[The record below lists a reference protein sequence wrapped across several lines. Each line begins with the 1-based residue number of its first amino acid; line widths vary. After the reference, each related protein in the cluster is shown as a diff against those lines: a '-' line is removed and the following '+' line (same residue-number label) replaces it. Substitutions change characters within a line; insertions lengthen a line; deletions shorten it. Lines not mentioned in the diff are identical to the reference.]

1 MDGIEDKIESGEMKK
16 CGDITTLLSIG
27 KKEFFLNCGF
37 CNYTFC
43 QLDNFIQHISEEHM
57 YQFTVPKLEEVELA
71 IDVGEEL
78 EDDEE
83 LMQPEYATEDADENN
98 GNLRT
103 FERVEIEFDE
113 TAVSDAVD
121 AKESYLDDSM
131 SDWNEE
137 TLNKSEPDSDSDF
150 ELGEEN
156 DKKKT
161 EECNE
166 DADYVAN
173 VKMLGLESSF
183 DKNILLAIFKSYEQR
198 PELWDAESHVPRY
211 TKSRESQMRDIANE
225 VGLGKDFRTVQKII
239 GKLSSRLR
247 TEMIRKKIY
256 TSKGKTYLPQWYTDI
271 NSFIK
276 QRRPTVSKN
285 GKPAVRKI
293 TTPGSR
299 LTGEQFVILAQTYKQ
314 FPALW
319 DVTDLTHYF
328 SNRRREAQQNI
339 FETFNEKC
347 NLKLTK
353 TDLEYEISRLRKIC
367 SCEKRR
373 KILCKRQNKTFKPTF
388 KYYEHI
394 NYIED
399 DVTPYECLKC
409 GKIIGGPQQYKTHV
423 ASHDGLLPFKCI
435 VCEHRFKF
443 FNNFVTH
450 LRRHAQDFI
459 YSCEVCKKQL
469 ATTTEL
475 KIHMRVHTGERPF
488 ICEFCGNKYR
498 SSSDLKVHMSGHDD
512 VKRFTCE
519 ICSKSFKKKSRLSEH
534 MYVHTKIRNKIC
546 NFCNKG
552 FTSAKHLRQHKQIHA
567 AEKKYCC
574 KICGKRF
581 AQYAGLSGHVKSHG
595 TTLTEI
601 NSKTVEY
608 TPIDDSDDDDEYE

>member
-276 QRRPTVSKN
+276 QRRPTVSE
-285 GKPAVRKI
+285 KPKPEGIGTVNSFLAK
-293 TTPGSR
+293 TKSALSETM
-299 LTGEQFVILAQTYKQ
+299 LDKEQCILLASMHKSH
-314 FPALW
+314 PCLW
-319 DVTDLTHYF
+319 DENDITYRF
-328 SNRRREAQQNI
+328 SNRRRDALKAIHEEFNIQSGLNLEQIDIQN
-339 FETFNEKC
+339 
-347 NLKLTK
+347 
-353 TDLEYEISRLRKIC
+353 EIGRFRKIC
-367 SCEKRR
+367 SAAK
-373 KILCKRQNKTFKPTF
+373 KS
-388 KYYEHI
+388 
-394 NYIED
+394 
-399 DVTPYECLKC
+399 
-409 GKIIGGPQQYKTHV
+409 KIICKKQNTVFTPTCEFYDQIEYLEVNVGPFQCAICSEVIPGIGQHKVHL
-423 ASHDGLLPFKCI
+423 ASHDGSLPFKCNI
-435 VCEHRFKF
+435 CGKGFKEST
-443 FNNFVTH
+443 NLSVH
-450 LRRHAQDFI
+450 LRRHVHE
-459 YSCEVCKKQL
+459 YMYKCKVCGKPM
-469 ATTTEL
+469 TTTSEI
-475 KIHMRVHTGERPF
+475 KIHMRTHTGEKPYV
-488 ICEFCGNKYR
+488 CDTCGLSFST
-498 SSSDLKVHMSGHDD
+498 SSKIAAHRRRHE
-512 VKRFTCE
+512 KRYSHRCE
-519 ICSKSFKKKSRLSEH
+519 ICKKGFFSKGLLREH
-534 MYVHTKIRNKIC
+534 MISHGDVRDAIC
-546 NFCNKG
+546 GVCNKA
-552 FTSAKHLRQHKQIHA
+552 FKSAKHLAQHKLIHA
-567 AEKKYCC
+567 EEKKYEC

-581 AQYAGLSGHVKSHG
+581 AQHAGISGHMKSHG
-595 TTLTEI
+595 TTLAAV
-601 NSKTVEY
+601 NRLAV
-608 TPIDDSDDDDEYE
+608 

>member
-276 QRRPTVSKN
+276 QRRPTVS
-285 GKPAVRKI
+285 
-293 TTPGSR
+293 
-299 LTGEQFVILAQTYKQ
+299 YKQ
-314 FPALW
+314 IPKPKRVKTVVKRPTSSESLLNNEQCVLLANIYKGYRCLW
-319 DVTDLTHYF
+319 DETDITYWF
-328 SNRRREAQQNI
+328 SNRRRDALKAMHE
-339 FETFNEKC
+339 EFNKQSVL
-347 NLKLTK
+347 NLKQF
-353 TDLEYEISRLRKIC
+353 DVQSEIARLRKIC
-367 SCEKRR
+367 SAAKKH
-373 KILCKRQNKTFKPTF
+373 KIMCKRQNIVYKPTCE
-388 KYYEHI
+388 YYDQ
-394 NYIED
+394 IEYLE
-399 DVTPYECLKC
+399 VNVSPFECTVCSKTVP
-409 GKIIGGPQQYKTHV
+409 GIGQYKVHL
-423 ASHDGLLPFKCI
+423 ASHDGSLPFKCSI
-435 VCEHRFKF
+435 CERGFRQ
-443 FNNFVTH
+443 NTNLVVH
-450 LRRHAQDFI
+450 LRRHAQDHI
-459 YSCEVCKKQL
+459 YKCSMCDK
-469 ATTTEL
+469 TFPTST
-475 KIHMRVHTGERPF
+475 
-488 ICEFCGNKYR
+488 
-498 SSSDLKVHMSGHDD
+498 DLKVHVLSHTGEKHFICD
-512 VKRFTCE
+512 VCGLSFKKASQVTNHMRRHENRYTHKCE
-519 ICSKSFKKKSRLSEH
+519 ICEKTFFNKTDYTDH
-534 MYVHTKIRNKIC
+534 MTVRHTKLRNKIC
-546 NFCNKG
+546 NVCNKA
-552 FTSAKHLRQHKQIHA
+552 FKTAKHLRQHKMIHA
-567 AEKKYCC
+567 IEKKYLC
-574 KICGKRF
+574 KVCGKRF
-581 AQYAGLSGHVKSHG
+581 AQPAGLSCHLKSHDIV
-595 TTLTEI
+595 LTGKVI
-601 NSKTVEY
+601 Q
-608 TPIDDSDDDDEYE
+608 

>member
-276 QRRPTVSKN
+276 QRRPTVSDHPNAERIIKYKTFVA
-285 GKPAVRKI
+285 KPKPTPSKI
-293 TTPGSR
+293 CLSK
-299 LTGEQFVILAQTYKQ
+299 EQCIILANIYKSH
-314 FPALW
+314 PCLW
-319 DVTDLTHYF
+319 DENDIAYRF
-328 SNRRREAQQNI
+328 GNRRRDALKTIHEEFNMQTGLNLEQNDVQ
-339 FETFNEKC
+339 NEIKRFR
-347 NLKLTK
+347 N
-353 TDLEYEISRLRKIC
+353 IC
-367 SCEKRR
+367 SAAKKQ
-373 KILCKRQNKTFKPTF
+373 KIMCKRQTKIFQPTCEF
-388 KYYEHI
+388 YDHI
-394 NYIED
+394 EYLEVNVGPFQCPI
-399 DVTPYECLKC
+399 CS
-409 GKIIGGPQQYKTHV
+409 KIMSGIGQYSVHL
-423 ASHDGLLPFKCI
+423 AEHDGSKPFKCNI
-435 VCEHRFKF
+435 CGSGFKDST
-443 FNNFVTH
+443 NLSVH
-450 LRRHAQDFI
+450 LRRHVQE
-459 YSCEVCKKQL
+459 YMYKCEVCDKQM
-469 ATTTEL
+469 TTSSDI
-475 KIHMRVHTGERPF
+475 KIHMRTHTGEKPYVCD
-488 ICEFCGNKYR
+488 ICGLSFST
-498 SSSDLKVHMSGHDD
+498 SSKISMH
-512 VKRFTCE
+512 KRRHEKRYTHWCE
-519 ICSKSFKKKSRLSEH
+519 I
-534 MYVHTKIRNKIC
+534 
-546 NFCNKG
+546 CNKG
-552 FTSAKHLRQHKQIHA
+552 FYQKGLHREHMNVHGDVRDVICRICNKAFKSARHLAQHKLIHSDVKRY
-567 AEKKYCC
+567 EC
-574 KICGKRF
+574 KLCGKRF
-581 AQYAGLSGHVKSHG
+581 AQHAGLSGHMKSHG
-595 TTLTEI
+595 TTLTAA
-601 NSKTVEY
+601 SRLTL
-608 TPIDDSDDDDEYE
+608 